1 VSVPEARWPAA
12 SLDPLR
18 RAKVIGAAIPGSAW
32 VEGVLDAPY
41 DVAWPWVTD
50 LATSVPRFDVQVRR
64 IDVRDRW
71 LEEGTQRM
79 RIVASGTGLRLGFDV
94 WLEDGF
100 CLMRGRRRLYVVVMA
115 ARPED
120 GGARTRFVHLEGVPL
135 PGARVLRG
143 VLRRVVR
150 ADFRKLAQ
158 LAANGF

>member
-1 VSVPEARWPAA
+1 MSVPARRWPTA

-18 RAKVIGAAIPGSAW
+18 RAKLIAAAIPGSAW

-41 DVAWPWVTD
+41 DAVWPWVTD

-64 IDVRDRW
+64 IDVRERW
-71 LEEGTQRM
+71 IEGDTQRM
-79 RIVASGTGLRLGFDV
+79 RIVASGGLIRLGFDV
-94 WLEDGF
+94 WMEDGF

-120 GGARTRFVHLEGVPL
+120 GGARTRFVHLEAVPL
-135 PGARVLRG
+135 PGARVLSG

-150 ADFRKLAQ
+150 ADFRRLAH
-158 LAANGF
+158 LAARGF